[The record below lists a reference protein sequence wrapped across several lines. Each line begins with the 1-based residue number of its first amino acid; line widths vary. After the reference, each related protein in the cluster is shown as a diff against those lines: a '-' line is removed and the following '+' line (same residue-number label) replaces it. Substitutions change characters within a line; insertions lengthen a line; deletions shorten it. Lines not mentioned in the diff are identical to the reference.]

1 MTGLKKM
8 FKLTQIHRDWLVR
21 RKLQDKTKGD
31 SHITERTL
39 LEFRT
44 ISANTWTNV
53 ALVRSTAHR
62 PHDEVMVATPG
73 PCMCLYVHLS
83 ELQQTLIMRL
93 EAETVIT
100 GLNTK

>member
-53 ALVRSTAHR
+53 ALV
-62 PHDEVMVATPG
+62 
-73 PCMCLYVHLS
+73 
-83 ELQQTLIMRL
+83 
-93 EAETVIT
+93 
-100 GLNTK
+100 